1 MESESTA
8 NHTSLVV
15 AGRRSLPPVRQTSLD
30 AYIRAVNS
38 IPILSAEEEKALAE
52 DFQKT
57 GNVESAQ
64 KLVVSQLR
72 FVVHIARS
80 YMGYGLPLA
89 DLIQEGNIGLMQAV
103 KRFDPGMGVRLVSFA
118 VHWIKS
124 CIHEYVI
131 KNWRMVK
138 VATTKS
144 QRKLFFNLRKYKKS
158 LTWFTPDEIAMVA
171 RELNV
176 SPRTSRRWSSA

>member
-15 AGRRSLPPVRQTSLD
+15 AGRRPLPPVRQTSLD

-38 IPILSAEEEKALAE
+38 IPILSAEEEKSLAE
-52 DFQKT
+52 DYQKT

-80 YMGYGLPLA
+80 YLGYGLPLA
-89 DLIQEGNIGLMQAV
+89 DLIQEVSCLIARDTTVAQLRDMVHTHPTLSEIIWETAMQ
-103 KRFDPGMGVRLVSFA
+103 
-118 VHWIKS
+118 
-124 CIHEYVI
+124 
-131 KNWRMVK
+131 
-138 VATTKS
+138 
-144 QRKLFFNLRKYKKS
+144 
-158 LTWFTPDEIAMVA
+158 
-171 RELNV
+171 
-176 SPRTSRRWSSA
+176 